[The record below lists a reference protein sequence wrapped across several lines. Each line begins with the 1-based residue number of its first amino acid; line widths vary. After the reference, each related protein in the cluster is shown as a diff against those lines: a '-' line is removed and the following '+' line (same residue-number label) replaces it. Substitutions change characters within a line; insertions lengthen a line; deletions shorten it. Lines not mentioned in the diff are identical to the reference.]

1 LPVPVEGPMYF
12 VSNGGEAFPNLVVV
26 LQGYGVTVQLVG
38 NTFISKA
45 GVTSSTFKTIPDIPF
60 SSAEVTLPEGPYSA
74 LAANVPPKDHYSLC
88 GQKLAM
94 PTEFIA
100 QNGAAVEGCSISLSF
115 TSSIKKQALALSVY
129 APAAGKLT
137 ASGKGLTKVTKTA
150 KGQED
155 VTINLKQKKAARL
168 KTSVKVIFKPTRG
181 KKQSKAAKLIFK
193 K

>member
-1 LPVPVEGPMYF
+1 
-12 VSNGGEAFPNLVVV
+12 
-26 LQGYGVTVQLVG
+26 VTVQLVG

-100 QNGAAVEGCSISLSF
+100 QNGAAIHESTPIRVEGCSISLSF